1 MVIITAARTVHVEHV
16 GAAGR
21 RPARTCAAE
30 LGAVL
35 LQGLC
40 PVAGPRML
48 CLGAAWDG
56 TSDPLYVRV

>member
-1 MVIITAARTVHVEHV
+1 MWSMWELLE
-16 GAAGR
+16 GAQHGLVR
-21 RPARTCAAE
+21 QNWGLCS
-30 LGAVL
+30 VL

-48 CLGAAWDG
+48 CLGGAWDG